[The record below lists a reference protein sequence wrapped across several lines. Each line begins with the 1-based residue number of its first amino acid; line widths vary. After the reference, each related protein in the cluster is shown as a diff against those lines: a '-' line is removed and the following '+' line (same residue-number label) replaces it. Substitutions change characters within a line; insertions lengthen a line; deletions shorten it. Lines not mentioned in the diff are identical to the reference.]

1 MAVSSGIG
9 SCLWA
14 PLAAVN
20 FMTVSFNDFGTKNI
34 VRAGDRYAPLCER
47 GTADMQLAVDR
58 YAPLCERGTADMQL
72 AVDRYAPLCERGTAE
87 CAMTR
92 V

>member
-1 MAVSSGIG
+1 MTA
-9 SCLWA
+9 
-14 PLAAVN
+14 LA
-20 FMTVSFNDFGTKNI
+20 KNI
-34 VRAGDRYAPLCER
+34 HIYIE
-47 GTADMQLAVDR
+47 LAVDR